1 MKFNLQEN
9 NGILTIDFYFNKTF
23 TYVYLTVSAIIIS
36 FIFIKL
42 KTPIYDNLPSIIL
55 GIFLLGYLSL
65 VDYFEWKK
73 HRKHTLRFENELL
86 YINEIEINPE
96 RIAAIYIEYINSHI
110 QGGYRIYID
119 SLIEKDKYIFK
130 ERLSKN
136 DSIKVAYLINQML
149 NKDIIILKSWN
160 RKEIIFKS

>member
-1 MKFNLQEN
+1 MKFKLQEN
-9 NGILTIDFYFNKTF
+9 NGILTIDFFFNKTF
-23 TYVYLTVSAIIIS
+23 TYLYLTFSAIIIS

-42 KTPIYDNLPSIIL
+42 KTPIYDNLPSIVL

-73 HRKHTLRFENELL
+73 HRKHTLRFENEIL

-119 SLIEKDKYIFK
+119 SLIEKDRYIFK

-136 DSIKVAYLINQML
+136 DAIKVACFINQIL
-149 NKDIIILKSWN
+149 NRDIIIIKSWN
-160 RKEIIFKS
+160 RREIIFKS